1 MSDNTK
7 LKISNGL
14 NEDKY
19 SVKSKFVN
27 FFLLAMFTLFPLFYT
42 DYYYNIRHDK
52 YYFFLVV
59 TAVLVLMIGAVA
71 ITNSDS
77 QSGTK
82 NKAESVPWYKKLSF
96 TDYAFGAF
104 ILVCTVSTVFSQD
117 PADAFL
123 GLSGRNNGLL
133 LMIFYAV
140 VYFLITRFFCF
151 KNYVFVALA
160 GCSIAIYLLDILN
173 CFYIDPLGM
182 FASLTDEQTITNF
195 TSTIGNKNLMSSFIC
210 VVMPVTIAFS
220 VLSNKRNHR
229 IIYYISSAFG
239 YMALMTADSYSG
251 ILGLGTV
258 FAVLLIWFSRSVA
271 RLKRFFL
278 ATTIMLLSGKILRLF
293 SFFMGDKSKGISE
306 FQSLL
311 VYSKIIWAAIALFAI
326 ITAILFFA
334 DSKTPD
340 KTLPLAVPIIIGSIF
355 VACII
360 AMLFAVYYFSVI
372 DTKTNIGFL
381 KSFLRF
387 NDSWGTH
394 RGYMW
399 IRSFYI
405 FGDFSL
411 YNKLFGCGPDT
422 FATVFEPYFEGLKHY
437 GDSSTN
443 CAHNEYINYLI
454 TTGIFGLASYLSI
467 IFGALKGAIKSASKN
482 PIAIAFAVS
491 VISYAVQAVVNLAQP
506 ITTPLFIIFI
516 ALCEAVARKQK
527 TTE

>member
-1 MSDNTK
+1 
-7 LKISNGL
+7 
-14 NEDKY
+14 
-19 SVKSKFVN
+19 
-27 FFLLAMFTLFPLFYT
+27 
-42 DYYYNIRHDK
+42 
-52 YYFFLVV
+52 
-59 TAVLVLMIGAVA
+59 
-71 ITNSDS
+71 
-77 QSGTK
+77 
-82 NKAESVPWYKKLSF
+82 
-96 TDYAFGAF
+96 
-104 ILVCTVSTVFSQD
+104 
-117 PADAFL
+117 
-123 GLSGRNNGLL
+123 
-133 LMIFYAV
+133 
-140 VYFLITRFFCF
+140 
-151 KNYVFVALA
+151 
-160 GCSIAIYLLDILN
+160 
-173 CFYIDPLGM
+173 
-182 FASLTDEQTITNF
+182 
-195 TSTIGNKNLMSSFIC
+195 
-210 VVMPVTIAFS
+210 
-220 VLSNKRNHR
+220 
-229 IIYYISSAFG
+229 
-239 YMALMTADSYSG
+239 MALMTADSYSG

>member
-14 NEDKY
+14 IEDKY

-82 NKAESVPWYKKLSF
+82 DKAESVPWYKKLSF

-251 ILGLGTV
+251 ILGLGAV
-258 FAVLLIWFSRSVA
+258 FAVLLVWFSRKVA
-271 RLKRFFL
+271 GLNRFFL
-278 ATTIMLLSGKILRLF
+278 ATTIMLLSGKALRLF
-293 SFFMGDKSKGISE
+293 SYFMGDKSKGISE

-311 VYSKIIWAAIALFAI
+311 VYSNVIWAVIAVFAV
-326 ITAILFFA
+326 ITALLYLAAYRFPY
-334 DSKTPD
+334 KTMPI
-340 KTLPLAVPIIIGSIF
+340 AIPIIIGSIF
-355 VACII
+355 VLSVC
-360 AMLFAVYYFSVI
+360 AMFFAVYYFSVI
-372 DTKTNIGFL
+372 DTKTDLGFL

-467 IFGALKGAIKSASKN
+467 ILGALKGAIKSASKN